1 MNIPKK
7 PYKLIDVDV
16 PWVFIPLEHEDA
28 LGIYFWL
35 KRWSSSLEEDK
46 ALALD
51 CEKSIKVAF
60 DKLGLEYNTES
71 LGDVKM
77 ESLRLYH
84 GSDGISL
91 PETAFAVVPLGV
103 KRIKNP
109 LRRLQDE

>member
-1 MNIPKK
+1 M
-7 PYKLIDVDV
+7 DHD
-16 PWVFIPLEHEDA
+16 DA
-28 LGIYFWL
+28 EGIYFWL
-35 KRWSSSLEEDK
+35 KSWSSSLEEDK

-51 CEKSIKVAF
+51 CEKSIKTAF
-60 DKLGLEYNTES
+60 DKLGLEYNTEV

-91 PETAFAVVPLGV
+91 PETAFVVVPLGG
-103 KRIKNP
+103 KIIKNP